1 MRIVALLQSSVEQS
15 DDSTLLSKARIRVA
29 IGDAVMEGVG
39 GVVVGVGGR
48 LTRFGFFEQCVDRWP
63 NLWIFSAAR
72 HHEQGSGC
80 RCGCF
85 GVVDVGLVLG
95 GVDLVRGFIA
105 LAISADP

>member
-1 MRIVALLQSSVEQS
+1 MRIIALLESSVEHS
-15 DDSTLLSKARIRVA
+15 DDSTLLSKARMRVA
-29 IGDAVMEGVG
+29 IGDAVVEGVG
-39 GVVVGVGGR
+39 GVVVCVGGG

-63 NLWIFSAAR
+63 NLWILSVAR

-85 GVVDVGLVLG
+85 GFVDVGFILG
-95 GVDLVRGFIA
+95 GVDLVRGVVA